1 MILIGNALSFLAA
14 MFLFLS
20 SILKRKDKIFIFQF
34 FECATLAVA
43 SFFFGAYAGI
53 STLLLSAVR
62 NVLIAKN
69 KFGKTL
75 MYVFLILTVTLGI
88 ITNNKGIV
96 GLMPVIATVQIT
108 VCGCVFEGIL
118 ETKISIAA
126 NTVIWVVY
134 SFIIKDFST
143 GIIDSIVFVAA
154 VASTV
159 KFIRESRK
167 HTRNAC

>member
-34 FECATLAVA
+34 FECVTLAVA

-75 MYVFLILTVTLGI
+75 MYVFLLLTLTLGI
-88 ITNNKGIV
+88 ITNNRGAV
-96 GLMPVIATVQIT
+96 GLMPVIATIQIT
-108 VCGCVFEGIL
+108 VCGCVFEGII
-118 ETKISIAA
+118 ETKISIAI

-134 SFIIKDFST
+134 SFIIKDYST
-143 GIIDSIVFVAA
+143 GIIDSIVLAA
-154 VASTV
+154 AIVSTV
-159 KFIRESRK
+159 KFIRQSRK
-167 HTRNAC
+167 YNRTSC

>member
-34 FECATLAVA
+34 FECVTLAVA

-75 MYVFLILTVTLGI
+75 MYVFLLLTLTLGI
-88 ITNNKGIV
+88 ITNNRGAV
-96 GLMPVIATVQIT
+96 GLMPVIATIQIT
-108 VCGCVFEGIL
+108 VCGCVFEGII
-118 ETKISIAA
+118 ETKISIAV

-134 SFIIKDFST
+134 SFIIKDYST
-143 GIIDSIVFVAA
+143 GIIDSIVLAA
-154 VASTV
+154 AIVSTV
-159 KFIRESRK
+159 KFIRQSRK
-167 HTRNAC
+167 YNRTSC

>member
-20 SILKRKDKIFIFQF
+20 SILKKKDKIFIFQF

-69 KFGKTL
+69 KFGKTF
-75 MYVFLILTVTLGI
+75 Y
-88 ITNNKGIV
+88 
-96 GLMPVIATVQIT
+96 
-108 VCGCVFEGIL
+108 
-118 ETKISIAA
+118 
-126 NTVIWVVY
+126 
-134 SFIIKDFST
+134 
-143 GIIDSIVFVAA
+143 
-154 VASTV
+154 
-159 KFIRESRK
+159 KFI
-167 HTRNAC
+167 

>member
-75 MYVFLILTVTLGI
+75 MYVFLLLTLILGI
-88 ITNNKGIV
+88 ITNNRGAV
-96 GLMPVIATVQIT
+96 GLMPVIATIQIT
-108 VCGCVFEGIL
+108 VCGCVFEGII
-118 ETKISIAA
+118 ETKISIAV

-134 SFIIKDFST
+134 SFIIRDYST
-143 GIIDSIVFVAA
+143 GIIDSIVLAA
-154 VASTV
+154 AIVSTV
-159 KFIRESRK
+159 KFIRQSRK
-167 HTRNAC
+167 YNRTSC

>member
-75 MYVFLILTVTLGI
+75 MYVFLLLTLTLGI
-88 ITNNKGIV
+88 ITNNRGAV
-96 GLMPVIATVQIT
+96 GLMPVIATIQIT
-108 VCGCVFEGIL
+108 VCGCVFEGII
-118 ETKISIAA
+118 ETKISIAV

-134 SFIIKDFST
+134 SFIIKDYST
-143 GIIDSIVFVAA
+143 GIIDSIVLAA
-154 VASTV
+154 AIVSTV
-159 KFIRESRK
+159 KFIRQSRK
-167 HTRNAC
+167 YNRTSC

>member
-34 FECATLAVA
+34 FECVTLAVA

-75 MYVFLILTVTLGI
+75 MYVFLLLTLILGI
-88 ITNNKGIV
+88 ITNNRGAV
-96 GLMPVIATVQIT
+96 GLMPVIATIQIT
-108 VCGCVFEGIL
+108 VCGCVFEGII
-118 ETKISIAA
+118 ETKISIAV

-134 SFIIKDFST
+134 SFIIKDYST
-143 GIIDSIVFVAA
+143 GIIDSIVLAA
-154 VASTV
+154 AIVSTV
-159 KFIRESRK
+159 KFIRQSRK
-167 HTRNAC
+167 YNRTSC